1 MHVFAEQKE
10 KKEAGTEAE
19 NDLLSCLVRIK
30 GLFTVYE
37 N

>member
-1 MHVFAEQKE
+1 MFLLN
-10 KKEAGTEAE
+10 KKKKREAGTETE